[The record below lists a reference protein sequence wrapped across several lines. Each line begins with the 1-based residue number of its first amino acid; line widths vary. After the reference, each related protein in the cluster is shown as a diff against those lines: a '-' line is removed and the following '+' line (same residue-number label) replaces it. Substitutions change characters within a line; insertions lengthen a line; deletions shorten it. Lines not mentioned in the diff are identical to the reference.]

1 MAETN
6 LEKFL
11 RLSGKATSKALGA
24 LERRGIDVRGKLSTP
39 INRVPRR
46 TPASAKRK
54 PDDPVG

>member
-46 TPASAKRK
+46 TPAPPK
-54 PDDPVG
+54 PKSNDPVE

>member
-1 MAETN
+1 MAEGN

-24 LERRGIDVRGKLSTP
+24 LERRGIDIRGKLSTP

-46 TPASAKRK
+46 APTTPKRGSNDLQK
-54 PDDPVG
+54 